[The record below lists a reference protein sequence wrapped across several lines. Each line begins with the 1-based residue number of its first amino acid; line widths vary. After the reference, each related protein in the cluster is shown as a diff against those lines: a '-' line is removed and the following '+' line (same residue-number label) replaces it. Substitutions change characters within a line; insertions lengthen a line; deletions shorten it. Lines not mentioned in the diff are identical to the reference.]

1 MASILDINA
10 AIGPICPENLTKCG
24 WKYDDERHI
33 YIKPIYNM
41 LTYSNLSNID
51 SEFIRNSG
59 LPNSAFA
66 FVSIHWEY
74 PMFSEPHNR
83 LPLIDVEPKPTF
95 RFGIKGYKTLHSPS
109 CLASHV
115 DYNLV
120 EHEWVSDMG
129 MLSML
134 FDKYVNKLKEE
145 GIPERYFINC

>member
-1 MASILDINA
+1 MSSILDLDSLIGEINT
-10 AIGPICPENLTKCG
+10 ENLVNAG
-24 WKYDDERHI
+24 WKYDNEKHI

-41 LTYSNLSNID
+41 LIHSNVARID
-51 SEFIRNSG
+51 SEFISNSA
-59 LPNSAFA
+59 LPNSAYA

-74 PMFSEPHNR
+74 SMFSEPHDR

-95 RFGIKGYKTLHSPS
+95 RFGIKGYKALHSPS
-109 CLASHV
+109 CLASYV

>member
-1 MASILDINA
+1 MSSILDLDALVGEINT
-10 AIGPICPENLTKCG
+10 ENLANDG
-24 WKYDDERHI
+24 WSYDDEKHI
-33 YIKPIYNM
+33 YTKPIYNM
-41 LTYSNLSNID
+41 LIHSNVSRID
-51 SEFIRNSG
+51 SEFISNSA
-59 LPNSAFA
+59 LPNIAFA
-66 FVSIHWEY
+66 FISIHWEY

-95 RFGIKGYKTLHSPS
+95 RFGIKGYKT
-109 CLASHV
+109 ASYLDSYV

-129 MLSML
+129 MLSVL

>member
-1 MASILDINA
+1 MSSILDLDALIGEINT
-10 AIGPICPENLTKCG
+10 ENLVNAG
-24 WKYDDERHI
+24 WSYDNEKHI

-41 LTYSNLSNID
+41 LIHSNISRID
-51 SEFIRNSG
+51 SEFIRNSA
-59 LPNSAFA
+59 LPNIAYA

-74 PMFSEPHNR
+74 PMFSEPHDR
-83 LPLIDVEPKPTF
+83 LPLIDIEPKPTF
-95 RFGIKGYKTLHSPS
+95 RFGIKGYKT
-109 CLASHV
+109 ASYLDSYV

-129 MLSML
+129 MLSVL

>member
-1 MASILDINA
+1 MSSILDLDSLVGEINT
-10 AIGPICPENLTKCG
+10 ENLVNAG
-24 WKYDDERHI
+24 WKYDDEKHI

-41 LTYSNLSNID
+41 LIHSNVARID
-51 SEFIRNSG
+51 SEFISNSA
-59 LPNSAFA
+59 LPNSAYA
-66 FVSIHWEY
+66 FVSLHWEY
-74 PMFSEPHNR
+74 PMFSEPHDR

-109 CLASHV
+109 CLASYV

-120 EHEWVSDMG
+120 EHELVSDMG

>member
-1 MASILDINA
+1 MSSILDLDSLVGEINT
-10 AIGPICPENLTKCG
+10 ENLANAG
-24 WKYDDERHI
+24 WSYDDVHHI
-33 YIKPIYNM
+33 YSKPIYNM

-59 LPNSAFA
+59 LPNSAYA

-83 LPLIDVEPKPTF
+83 LPLINVEPKPTF
-95 RFGIKGYKTLHSPS
+95 RFGIKGYKT
-109 CLASHV
+109 ASYLDSYV

>member
-1 MASILDINA
+1 MSSILDLDSLVGEINT
-10 AIGPICPENLTKCG
+10 ENLANAG
-24 WKYDDERHI
+24 WSYDDEKHI

-41 LTYSNLSNID
+41 LIHSNVARID
-51 SEFIRNSG
+51 SEFISNSA
-59 LPNSAFA
+59 LPNSAYA

-95 RFGIKGYKTLHSPS
+95 RFGIKGYKTLHSS
-109 CLASHV
+109 SYLASHV

>member
-1 MASILDINA
+1 MSSILDLDSLVGEINT
-10 AIGPICPENLTKCG
+10 ENLVNAG
-24 WKYDDERHI
+24 WSYDDAHHI

-41 LTYSNLSNID
+41 LIHSNVARID
-51 SEFIRNSG
+51 SEFISNSA
-59 LPNSAFA
+59 LPNSAYA

-74 PMFSEPHNR
+74 PMFSEPHDR

-109 CLASHV
+109 YVDYV

-129 MLSML
+129 MLSVL

>member
-1 MASILDINA
+1 MSSILDLDSLIGEINT
-10 AIGPICPENLTKCG
+10 ENLANAG
-24 WKYDDERHI
+24 WSYDDVHHI
-33 YIKPIYNM
+33 YTKPIYNM
-41 LTYSNLSNID
+41 LIHSNVSRID
-51 SEFIRNSG
+51 SEFIRNSA
-59 LPNSAFA
+59 LPNIAFA

-95 RFGIKGYKTLHSPS
+95 IFGIKGYKALHSPS
-109 CLASHV
+109 CLASYV

>member
-1 MASILDINA
+1 MSSILDLDSLVGEINT
-10 AIGPICPENLTKCG
+10 ENLANAG
-24 WKYDDERHI
+24 WSYDDEKHI

-41 LTYSNLSNID
+41 LIHSNVARID
-51 SEFIRNSG
+51 SEFISNSA
-59 LPNSAFA
+59 LPNSAYA

-74 PMFSEPHNR
+74 PMFSEPHDR
-83 LPLIDVEPKPTF
+83 LPLIDLEPKPTF
-95 RFGIKGYKTLHSPS
+95 RFGIKGYKT
-109 CLASHV
+109 ASYLDSYV

>member
-1 MASILDINA
+1 MSSILDLDSLVGEINT
-10 AIGPICPENLTKCG
+10 ENLANDG
-24 WKYDDERHI
+24 WSYDDEKHI
-33 YIKPIYNM
+33 YTKPIYNM
-41 LTYSNLSNID
+41 LMHSNVSRID
-51 SEFIRNSG
+51 SEFISNSA
-59 LPNSAFA
+59 LPNIVFA
-66 FVSIHWEY
+66 FISIHWEY

-95 RFGIKGYKTLHSPS
+95 RFGIKGYKT
-109 CLASHV
+109 ASYLDSYV

-129 MLSML
+129 MLSVL